1 MDFVYIDSK
10 ESLDAFSAFV
20 YSLNIDKI
28 TYWWEH
34 KEMHYWIIPCLV
46 KSQSLI
52 PPQIW
57 DSTPSTTN
65 TNESQH
71 HWTNALTGIKLT
83 PVEALESRRKV
94 DQNVAD
100 EIQLSLES
108 GILTNSN
115 NDLLHRM
122 ARNSQCQTATVRK
135 SRESR
140 IDAEA
145 EKRRASTALTKDL
158 KAQLKAVKATS
169 GKRGKSKAKTVILS
183 ASSSGRV
190 KMTQSRTAAPRMIA
204 TQPEVN
210 DVEADEPLSITV
222 QTEPNSTSLDAEA
235 AALSIPQFV
244 SAQSADSFDFPV
256 EFNFESFL
264 AGLDNIPYD
273 PTFDTAAVD

>member
-1 MDFVYIDSK
+1 FQILVSPEQFKRLMDFVYIDSK

-34 KEMHYWIIPCLV
+34 KEMHYSIIPCLI

-52 PPQIW
+52 SPQIW

-71 HWTNALTGIKLT
+71 HWTNAHTRIKLT
-83 PVEALESRRKV
+83 PVEALGRRV

-100 EIQLSLES
+100 EIQLSLSES

-122 ARNSQCQTATVRK
+122 ARSSQRQTATVRK

-140 IDAEA
+140 VTADHSRDIQLQSDAEA

-169 GKRGKSKAKTVILS
+169 GKQGKSKAKTVIPS

-190 KMTQSRTAAPRMIA
+190 KMTQSRTG
-204 TQPEVN
+204 E
-210 DVEADEPLSITV
+210 L
-222 QTEPNSTSLDAEA
+222 
-235 AALSIPQFV
+235 F
-244 SAQSADSFDFPV
+244 DS
-256 EFNFESFL
+256 S
-264 AGLDNIPYD
+264 GSCGR
-273 PTFDTAAVD
+273 

>member
-1 MDFVYIDSK
+1 
-10 ESLDAFSAFV
+10 
-20 YSLNIDKI
+20 
-28 TYWWEH
+28 WWEH

-71 HWTNALTGIKLT
+71 HWTNALIVTGIKLT
-83 PVEALESRRKV
+83 PFEALERRV

-122 ARNSQCQTATVRK
+122 ARNSQRQTATVRK

-140 IDAEA
+140 VAADHSRDIQLQIDADA
-145 EKRRASTALTKDL
+145 EKRRASTALMKDL
-158 KAQLKAVKATS
+158 KAHLKAVKATS
-169 GKRGKSKAKTVILS
+169 GKRGKSKAKAVILS

-190 KMTQSRTAAPRMIA
+190 KMTQSRTG
-204 TQPEVN
+204 E
-210 DVEADEPLSITV
+210 L
-222 QTEPNSTSLDAEA
+222 
-235 AALSIPQFV
+235 F
-244 SAQSADSFDFPV
+244 DS
-256 EFNFESFL
+256 S
-264 AGLDNIPYD
+264 GSCGR
-273 PTFDTAAVD
+273 